1 MNCEFNRGL
10 CSTTCPKYALCMYN
24 SMQEQFSEIQKQ
36 LNFILSSLT
45 QISCEV
51 GIQKERLVIN
61 DANLKDMLSM
71 IIEITNDSETKQ

>member
-1 MNCEFNRGL
+1 
-10 CSTTCPKYALCMYN
+10 
-24 SMQEQFSEIQKQ
+24 MQEQFSEIQKQ

-45 QISCEV
+45 QISCEI
-51 GIQKERLVIN
+51 GIQKERLIIN

>member
-1 MNCEFNRGL
+1 
-10 CSTTCPKYALCMYN
+10 
-24 SMQEQFSEIQKQ
+24 MQEQFSEIQKQ

-51 GIQKERLVIN
+51 GIQKERLIIN

>member
-1 MNCEFNRGL
+1 
-10 CSTTCPKYALCMYN
+10 
-24 SMQEQFSEIQKQ
+24 MQEQLSEIQKQ

-45 QISCEV
+45 QMSCEI
-51 GIQKERLVIN
+51 GIQKERLIIN